1 MSFCAF
7 SWKKSWCRLISW
19 CTSMEGIFHEARHK
33 FCKCRKVSSFDSRK
47 IFAKNAWNL
56 WLHDKRM
63 GGHFKDA
70 SSIRFVIRKSTRY
83 LDVDVM
89 LIDLMLVLIAKMF
102 ACQFQILILS
112 KGNNKTSITSFNCC
126 QYDYE
131 TWWIYVEFRLS
142 NIINHLSK
150 ALN

>member
-1 MSFCAF
+1 MMHKRGGDF
-7 SWKKSWCRLISW
+7 SRGQVQILLVQK
-19 CTSMEGIFHEARHK
+19 GVIFWLKRNI
-33 FCKCRKVSSFDSRK
+33 R
-47 IFAKNAWNL
+47 KNAWNL
-56 WLHDKRM
+56 GLHVEKM
-63 GGHFKDA
+63 GGHFIEV
-70 SSIRFVIRKSTRY
+70 SSNRFVITGHAWAISYSKVY
-83 LDVDVM
+83 LILWSWGHSFRFVIV
-89 LIDLMLVLIAKMF
+89 IIAKMF

-126 QYDYE
+126 QYDYD